1 MSTADLSLPHQGES
15 TLLQQS
21 DSILP
26 PRLYESTLSA
36 QTESTQPCRGESI
49 LLCKGNSALPRQ
61 SNFTLPDQ
69 SESKQS
75 CQSESISSLCIGK
88 STLSLGQ
95 GESTP
100 SHGLNESILSP
111 HQNASTLPRYEGDL
125 LFKGVPGSPLLR
137 HGENSLPRHFELMH
151 SAVGS
156 NHNST
161 INVSAS
167 SQPMVGGALTFLSG
181 K

>member
-36 QTESTQPCRGESI
+36 QTESTQPCHGESI
-49 LLCKGNSALPRQ
+49 LLCKSDSASPRR
-61 SNFTLPDQ
+61 SNFSLPKQ

-75 CQSESISSLCIGK
+75 CQSESISSLRIGK

-100 SHGLNESILSP
+100 SLGLDESILSP
-111 HQNASTLPRYEGDL
+111 HQNASTLPRYEGDSP
-125 LFKGVPGSPLLR
+125 FKGVSGSPLMR
-137 HGENSLPRHFELMH
+137 HCEYSLPRHFELMH
-151 SAVGS
+151 SVVS
-156 NHNST
+156 NNHSST
-161 INVSAS
+161 TNVSAS
-167 SQPMVGGALTFLSG
+167 SQPMVGGVLTSLSG